1 MAVTANNANN
11 EIVVWR
17 RQAIR
22 EFRRGNRYSPYMG
35 DSMTAIIR
43 FYRDLEAPDGGD
55 QVNIPFI
62 GALNGPGVSTGPLT
76 GNEEKMDSYGMRAWV
91 DWARNAV
98 LLKRSQMRKAAV
110 DQLRETRPLLTQ
122 WGNRLQRDEITLAL
136 DALPSEAAPANLGN
150 DTVGGQRVNGVLYS
164 AATTAQKNTF
174 VTHNSDRLLFGNAVS
189 NLVAGNMASS
199 LANVDTTN
207 DRPTAATI
215 RLMKSLAEAADPEIL
230 PYQEDENAG
239 ETWYVLF
246 VGSNHFRDLAADA
259 SIIAANRDARP
270 REGNAMDRN
279 PLFTG
284 GDLLFEGV
292 IIRKIPEIDRI
303 AVKSGAGAASA
314 NVAPMFLCGQSA
326 VAFVWGQL
334 PKPTERKEDD
344 YGMLIGRGIEMV
356 YGIAKIFRKITSTG
370 YMKQHGVVT
379 AYMASVDN
387 T

>member
-1 MAVTANNANN
+1 
-11 EIVVWR
+11 
-17 RQAIR
+17 
-22 EFRRGNRYSPYMG
+22 
-35 DSMTAIIR
+35 
-43 FYRDLEAPDGGD
+43 
-55 QVNIPFI
+55 
-62 GALNGPGVSTGPLT
+62 
-76 GNEEKMDSYGMRAWV
+76 
-91 DWARNAV
+91 
-98 LLKRSQMRKAAV
+98 
-110 DQLRETRPLLTQ
+110 
-122 WGNRLQRDEITLAL
+122 
-136 DALPSEAAPANLGN
+136 
-150 DTVGGQRVNGVLYS
+150 
-164 AATTAQKNTF
+164 
-174 VTHNSDRLLFGNAVS
+174 
-189 NLVAGNMASS
+189 
-199 LANVDTTN
+199 
-207 DRPTAATI
+207 
-215 RLMKSLAEAADPEIL
+215 
-230 PYQEDENAG
+230 
-239 ETWYVLF
+239 
-246 VGSNHFRDLAADA
+246 
-259 SIIAANRDARP
+259 
-270 REGNAMDRN
+270 MDRN